1 MKPDLRF
8 PRRDRLKSRKSID
21 ALFQSGKRISA
32 GEFRAFYS
40 FRSTPGLQIGV
51 GSSSRQFKKAVDRNR
66 IKRLIRE
73 SYRLNQHQWKE
84 AMTARGAGMD
94 LFVLFIG
101 KQVPSFDAC
110 QQGMMQLLGKI
121 FAS

>member
-8 PRRDRLKSRKSID
+8 PRHDRLKSRKSID
-21 ALFQSGKRISA
+21 ALFQSGKRVTA

-40 FRSTPGLQIGV
+40 FRPSLGLQIGV

-66 IKRLIRE
+66 IKRLLRE
-73 SYRLNQHQWKE
+73 TYRLDQHRWKQVLAE
-84 AMTARGAGMD
+84 RNTGMD
-94 LFVLFIG
+94 LFVLYLG
-101 KQVPSFDAC
+101 KAVPSFQDC
-110 QQGMMQLLGKI
+110 QRGMAQLYGKI